1 MAYQPELM
9 RPELQRDN
17 GNRNGLNVQQ
27 PGENDWATNFFSNP
41 DNAVDRSTSFGL
53 GDVLPTAGV
62 GVAQSVQG
70 TGELARGLGD
80 AIIHSPTK
88 TAARVLSELGKMGVP
103 GASTVADIFPDAT
116 KKTTDEII
124 DALPDGKNKV
134 TDTVGKGLKATGKGV
149 SDVAGAVK
157 DWSYDK
163 MSPGA
168 QRALNTP
175 MSEGYGDSA
184 VWVAKGVNLIGS
196 LVPDLAAGGIA
207 KKVGEV
213 ALKKSLTGAL
223 EKKFLAAGLSPE
235 KAAAYAGES
244 VEKSMSDLF
253 QAGMVTSSTAS
264 AQGSEAMNAAEAV
277 LNADYS
283 ELSKSPKFQQTFYA
297 IDDDP
302 QYAELSDRQKM
313 DMAKERVADE
323 VRAQLAT
330 DPQSLVVNA
339 LAAKLGDG
347 QLVNLALRGT
357 AKSVAS
363 GIVRNAAE
371 QGGINAA
378 QGGFSRYQENAA
390 LRDTAGMDV
399 PEWQGVGESAFES
412 GVMGSA
418 MGAPFGAI
426 AGHRGK
432 RQAEAGVNAGKEA
445 SRRAMDEKAQRARE
459 MAQDSPHVQPAD
471 PVESYRQQFSGLSR
485 DELLQHYADADLAH
499 ENDVDAVYRKHAAN
513 GLLKEMDRT
522 DQLKSVIDEMRGK
535 PRNEVLKEYR
545 DLNEK
550 DKRNEVE
557 EMRREAARE
566 VLKPQQKAPEQPQQ
580 AEAPQKQS
588 ISVPTVRFGDD
599 DVPHIEITQGS
610 QRPPERIEKVN
621 SSNNYFSDAR
631 SAKNSD
637 VFRNA
642 EQTGLNPEIVKKGN
656 NQYAVEMDNPQLS
669 EDSARE
675 TINTLAM
682 GERIPD
688 KPKATDPMEI
698 PAFMRDPR
706 FRGFT
711 DEPTEVQQHL
721 TRRNAPTP
729 EELVHEQMAKGD
741 AGPTEGELAERPRL
755 PSPGDIH
762 PGQGYPLPGE
772 VRQMP
777 DESPAGRGGRF
788 TTTGEVQGQSY
799 EKGRRASSPE
809 GVQHQGET
817 LQGEQAYRELPAPE
831 RKGLPRPEEAE
842 PENAETGNT
851 EEDLEAWHAYLA
863 RQDGPFGRDRSMDG
877 YYASPR
883 NIKGKPT
890 IEAIREYY
898 GRVPT
903 QKDLQD
909 LSDVYY
915 IDGGERLGVKL
926 VHARRGA
933 DGTFGQDSDIILK
946 SGLTKEE
953 AANVTGK
960 ELLDIL
966 HAKRRDAH
974 QEVNKDQ
981 GELFNPGESEKN
993 QSQPK
998 AQKPKK
1004 TVAPRATAEKSGE
1017 KIDDFGEVIHGAAKH
1032 RHAALADDLNTD
1044 KTADDYRTQPLSKLF
1059 PKPDYEKMA
1068 AEGTDNKTLAMLALL
1083 RNMIPAKPRASY
1095 KLNYWAKQ
1103 VREARDIAGKLLD
1116 GSLPADKF
1124 IERISREEGS
1134 HYRNMVST
1142 WEMLHRLSP
1151 AQIERAAGYR
1161 VETHAYSMFR
1171 GKEYSTPKLIHIMN
1185 NEKGYMVL
1193 DSEDLNDLY
1202 KKAKGYFDQQ
1212 SGTPKSADD
1221 KTKLDI
1227 YHNRQSGE
1235 VFIAYG
1241 KNKTPLQGGFKTV
1254 AEAREYAKTRRGDLL
1269 EKLNA
1274 LREQSRE
1281 EQRNASNRDRTGPDR
1296 REGDVTPEKFS
1307 DAFGFRGVQF
1317 GNYVEGPRRQSDLNR
1332 AYDSLMDMADVLKV
1346 PAKALSLNGRLGLAF
1361 GARGKGGKNAFA
1373 AHYEPGQ
1380 VAINLTK
1387 GNGPGTLAHEWF
1399 HALDNYFGQ
1408 HDVAMNGDVDSGG
1421 EYMTARHRK
1430 VKQWDGKA
1438 YATIEHPVR
1447 QEVYDAFKG
1456 VMKAINKSELPGR
1469 SERLDKVRSKPYWAT
1484 DIELAAR
1491 AFERYVQDKAK
1502 AAGVENDFLVN
1513 IRKADDHGSPD
1524 TYVYPT
1530 NAELDGGI
1538 RQAFDKLFSTLKT
1551 RETDK
1556 GVAFYSR
1563 ERNNKPMRTTW
1574 QKDFPDVVL
1583 HGRLGDATSHRD
1595 YEAAKSGDRDA
1606 AYRLVSDVLTKDAV
1620 DEIRGIIGNREVL
1633 LAAVHAEEASGRN
1646 KIPQAMA
1653 DVLGKVLHQEVATG
1667 IVQTR
1672 RVGRTGQDGFG
1683 RLANQPEF
1691 SGDVRSDV
1699 PYFILDDTLTQGG
1712 TLAGL
1717 KGYIESHGGKV
1728 IGASALTGKQYSARM
1743 ALSPQTLSQLREH
1756 FGGTGLEN
1764 WWKQQHGY
1772 GFDGLTESEANYLL
1786 RAGDADRI
1794 RDRVT
1799 AARSAG
1805 DSPVLSEA
1813 PGDGRPV
1820 SPDVKSR
1827 YSQKASETGGFSV
1840 IGDGNLLSET
1850 GHSADAQ
1857 SQGSSVRKVKT
1868 VARTVMDRIKD
1879 NDLNVRVVKSQ
1890 AEAAELAGESLD
1902 GYGKVHAFYRPDE
1915 HEIVLVADNLP
1926 DGRTVR
1932 EKLRHEIIHHAM
1944 ENVVTPAEYKTIVDN
1959 VLKTRNS
1966 NNATI
1971 KDIWRKVD
1979 ASYGE
1984 ESPEVQASE
1993 FLAHMAEKHTPGK
2006 LGAAWDRVVSLVKA
2020 VLRRTGLL
2028 QPSDLNDIGYIRDT
2042 IKTLGQ
2048 RVREGYVPRDGGEVA
2063 YSRTGKP
2070 DPFKVPEGEGERYR
2084 KDLEKIMRSRVTTDL
2099 KVEIGRTPP
2108 VLRHLGA
2115 PDLPVSISRDV
2126 VRKAINDVKHF
2137 VNMDTI
2143 EKLPEL
2149 MHDPLAVYE
2158 SATQD
2163 NSLVLWLDA
2172 VDRKGNPVL
2181 TAVHMNNERHLIK
2194 VNRIASVYGPNNGMD
2209 KINYMEGQGLALYR
2223 SDKLSRDNPLYSGL
2237 QLPKG
2242 ERSYRGLKNNVL
2254 SSDDIRKGPY
2264 YSRSKSDLSPEET
2277 LSARFVRRMQ
2287 DKFQVLKAVQ
2297 DNIRK
2302 SGGKLDDSNNAYLAE
2317 ELFHGKAENDLNAMT
2332 ERYVKPLAK
2341 LLADYDISQSDLDE
2355 YLYARHAPERNL
2367 HIAKINPKMPD
2378 GGSGMTNAE
2387 AAGIMDRVR
2396 RSGKQAQYDRLAGIV
2411 DDMLARRRELIK
2423 SSGLEDEGT
2432 VDAWQKAYKHYVPLK
2447 GQDSDGAVP
2456 RTGRGFVIGGKE
2468 SKAAM
2473 GRNSKAQSPSTQA
2486 MQDLTES
2493 LIRNR
2498 KNEVGN
2504 TLLKLVQDNPDKD
2517 YWQVF
2522 TDDKPDTTRRIVE
2535 KNDPETG
2542 EKIRQVEEM
2551 PVPMAMMSDK
2561 YFTTKKDG
2569 KTYYIKLHDERLMK
2583 AMKNMGPETVG
2594 TTLRAFGSI
2603 NRWLSSMSTTYNPVF
2618 LVTNFARDLQ
2628 TAVMS
2633 IYGEQ
2638 GRSDGLLAGK
2648 KISAGKVVLDSG
2660 IAMKAVYDSL
2670 RGHQRSGATGEW
2682 QKLWNE
2688 FVEDGAKT
2696 GWFRIN
2702 DIEGR
2707 MKEMDRLVTQAK
2719 GGWQGQSI
2727 QSWHAFF
2734 KLIDDSNSAVENA
2747 LRLSA
2752 YKHGRDAG
2760 MTRQQ
2765 AASLAKNLTVNFNRR
2780 GELGTVMNSLYMFA
2794 NASVQGTANMMR
2806 ALGRLE
2812 GEGPLLQRL
2821 RWSNLNRTQKLSL
2834 AAMGAGYL
2842 LASLNRAGAGQDD
2855 DGVNWYDKVPDYV
2868 KEHNLV
2874 IMKSL
2879 LGGKQGEYWTIP
2891 LPYGYNMFYLL
2902 GGTVESVSGGNLKP
2916 TKAAGNIIGGALG
2929 AFNPLGSED
2938 SQSLA
2943 GSLLKNLSPTLPRA
2957 FMDYAMN
2964 ENFMG
2969 TQIRRQNAPWGT
2981 PKPDST
2987 LGRRSTPEAYKAF
3000 ATWLNTATGGS
3011 QYRSGAVDINPD
3023 SMKYWIDYISGGTG
3037 RFIGQTVD
3045 AAAKTYN
3052 GIDVPDQQ
3060 IPFLGKLSGQVMPYA
3075 DQQKMY
3081 DRMDELSQYKA
3092 ELKSLSGADR
3102 AAFRDKYSG
3111 QISMSGIIHQSQ
3123 IQLKNL
3129 RKQRDE
3135 VYSDP
3140 TLTARQQADRVLVI
3154 EQNMKKVV
3162 DRFNREYREKMGD

>member
-1 MAYQPELM
+1 MAYQPELT
-9 RPELQRDN
+9 RPELQRAN
-17 GNRNGLNVQQ
+17 GNRSGLNIQQ
-27 PGENDWATNFFSNP
+27 PGENDWATDFFSNP
-41 DNAVDRSTSFGL
+41 ENAVDRSTSFGL
-53 GDVLPTAGV
+53 SDALPTAGV
-62 GVAQSVQG
+62 GAAQSIQG

-80 AIIHSPTK
+80 ALIHSPVK
-88 TAARVLSELGKMGVP
+88 TSASVLNELVKMGVP
-103 GASTVADIFPDAT
+103 GAATVADIFPDAT

-124 DALPDGKNKV
+124 DALPDGKNAV
-134 TDTVGKGLKATGKGV
+134 TDSIGKGLKVTGKGV

-175 MSEGYGDSA
+175 MTEGYGDSA

-196 LVPDLAAGGIA
+196 IVPDLAAGGIT

-223 EKKFLAAGLSPE
+223 EKKFLAAGLFPE
-235 KAAAYAGES
+235 KAAVYASES
-244 VEKSMSDLF
+244 VSKSMSDSF
-253 QAGMVTSSTAS
+253 QAGMVTSATAS
-264 AQGSEAMNAAEAV
+264 AQGSEAMNAANAV

-283 ELSKSPKFQQTFYA
+283 ELAKSPKFQQTFYT

-302 QYAELSDRQKM
+302 QYAGLSDRQKM

-363 GIVRNAAE
+363 GIARNAAE
-371 QGGINAA
+371 QAGINAA

-418 MGAPFGAI
+418 LGAPFGAI

-432 RQAEAGVNAGKEA
+432 RQAEAGAVARQDA
-445 SRRAMDEKAQRARE
+445 SRQAMDEKAQRARE
-459 MAQDSPHVQPAD
+459 MAQDSPYTKPAD

-499 ENDVDAVYRKHAAN
+499 ENDVDAVYRKHASN
-513 GLLKEMDRT
+513 SLLKEMDRA
-522 DQLKSVIDEMRGK
+522 DQLKGIVGEMQGK

-550 DKRNEVE
+550 DKRNETE
-557 EMRREAARE
+557 QMRWEAARE
-566 VLKPQQKAPEQPQQ
+566 VLKPQSKAQPEQPQP
-580 AEAPQKQS
+580 AETPQKQS

-599 DVPHIEITQGS
+599 IPHIEITQGS
-610 QRPPERIEKVN
+610 PRPPERIEKVR
-621 SSNNYFSDAR
+621 SDNNYFSDAR
-631 SAKNSD
+631 STKNSD

-642 EQTGLNPEIVKKGN
+642 EQTGLKPEIVKKGDR
-656 NQYAVEMDNPQLS
+656 QYAVEMDNPQVS
-669 EDSARE
+669 EDRTRE

-706 FRGFT
+706 FRDFT

-721 TRRNAPTP
+721 TRRSAPTP

-741 AGPTEGELAERPRL
+741 AGPTDSELTERPRL

-762 PGQGYPLPGE
+762 PGQGYPMPGE
-772 VRQMP
+772 VRHMS
-777 DESPAGRGGRF
+777 DEPPAGRGGRY
-788 TTTGEVQGQSY
+788 TTTGEVQGYSY
-799 EKGRRASSPE
+799 EKGRRTASPE
-809 GVQHQGET
+809 SVQRQGET
-817 LQGEQAYRELPAPE
+817 FQGELSHRELSAPE
-831 RKGLPRPEEAE
+831 RQGLPRPEEAE
-842 PENAETGNT
+842 PEKT
-851 EEDLEAWHAYLA
+851 ESPHA
-863 RQDGPFGRDRSMDG
+863 
-877 YYASPR
+877 
-883 NIKGKPT
+883 
-890 IEAIREYY
+890 
-898 GRVPT
+898 
-903 QKDLQD
+903 
-909 LSDVYY
+909 
-915 IDGGERLGVKL
+915 
-926 VHARRGA
+926 
-933 DGTFGQDSDIILK
+933 
-946 SGLTKEE
+946 
-953 AANVTGK
+953 VT
-960 ELLDIL
+960 
-966 HAKRRDAH
+966 
-974 QEVNKDQ
+974 
-981 GELFNPGESEKN
+981 EKY
-993 QSQPK
+993 
-998 AQKPKK
+998 
-1004 TVAPRATAEKSGE
+1004 GE

-1032 RHAALADDLNTD
+1032 RRAALADDLNTD
-1044 KTADDYRTQPLSKLF
+1044 KTAEDYKTQPLSKLF
-1059 PKPDYEKMA
+1059 PKPDYEKLA
-1068 AEGTDNKTLAMLALL
+1068 TEGTDNRTLAMLALL
-1083 RNMIPAKPRASY
+1083 RNMIPARPRVSHR
-1095 KLNYWAKQ
+1095 LNHWAKQ
-1103 VREARDIAGKLLD
+1103 VEEVRDTAGQLLD

-1124 IERISREEGS
+1124 IDRIRQEKGSYYRE
-1134 HYRNMVST
+1134 MVNT
-1142 WEMLHRLSP
+1142 WEMLHQLSP
-1151 AQIERAAGYR
+1151 AQIEQAAGYR
-1161 VETHAYSMFR
+1161 VKTHAWSMFR
-1171 GKEYSTPKLIHIMN
+1171 GEQHNPPKVIHSLE
-1185 NEKGYMVL
+1185 NEKGRSIL

-1202 KKAKGYFDQQ
+1202 KKAKAYFDQQ
-1212 SGTPKSADD
+1212 SVSPKSSGDT

-1227 YHNRQSGE
+1227 YQNRRTGE

-1241 KNKTPLQGGFKTV
+1241 KHKTSLQGGFKTP
-1254 AEAREYAKTRRGDLL
+1254 AEAREYVKSHRTELL
-1269 EKLNA
+1269 EKLKA

-1281 EQRNASNRDRTGPDR
+1281 EQRNASNRDRSGPGR
-1296 REGDVTPEKFS
+1296 RESNVTPEKFS

-1332 AYDSLMDMADVLKV
+1332 AYDSLIDMSDVLKV
-1346 PAKALSLNGRLGLAF
+1346 PVKALSLNGRLGLAF
-1361 GARGKGGKNAFA
+1361 GARGKGGKNAAA

-1380 VAINLTK
+1380 MAINLTK
-1387 GNGPGTLAHEWF
+1387 GNGAGSLAHEWF

-1408 HDVAMNGDVDSGG
+1408 HDVAKEGDVGPGG
-1421 EYMTARHRK
+1421 EYMTERQRK
-1430 VKQWDGKA
+1430 VKQWNGKE
-1438 YATIEHPVR
+1438 YASVEPPVR

-1456 VMKAINKSELPGR
+1456 VMKAINKSGMVDR
-1469 SERLDKVRSKPYWAT
+1469 ARRLDEVRSKPYWST
-1484 DIELAAR
+1484 DIEMAAR

-1524 TYVYPT
+1524 TYAYPT
-1530 NAELDGGI
+1530 NEELDGGI
-1538 RQAFDKLFSTLKT
+1538 RQAFDHLFSTLKT

-1563 ERNNKPMRTTW
+1563 EVNNKPVRTTW

-1583 HGRLGDATSHRD
+1583 HARLGDATAHRD
-1595 YEAAKSGDRDA
+1595 YEAAKAGDKDA
-1606 AYRLVSDVLTKDAV
+1606 AYRLVSEILTKDAV
-1620 DEIRGIIGNREVL
+1620 DKIRNIIGNREVL

-1667 IVQTR
+1667 IVQTK

-1691 SGDVRSDV
+1691 AGNVRSDL

-1717 KGYIESHGGKV
+1717 KGYIESHGGRV

-1743 ALSPQTLSQLREH
+1743 AMSPQTLSQLREH

-1764 WWKQQHGY
+1764 WWKQQYGY

-1786 RAGDADRI
+1786 RAGDADKI
-1794 RDRVT
+1794 RDRVL
-1799 AARSAG
+1799 AARSTG

-1813 PGDGRPV
+1813 PGDGRPLP
-1820 SPDVKSR
+1820 PDVKSR
-1827 YSQKASETGGFSV
+1827 FAQKASENGGFSV

-1850 GHSADAQ
+1850 GRSAKAE
-1857 SQGSSVRKVKT
+1857 SEGSSVRKVKT

-1902 GYGKVHAFYRPDE
+1902 KHGKVHAFYRPDE

-1944 ENVVTPAEYKTIVDN
+1944 ENVVTPAEYKTIIDN
-1959 VLKTRNS
+1959 VLKTRDS

-1979 ASYGE
+1979 ASYAE
-1984 ESPEVQASE
+1984 ESPQMQAGE

-2006 LGAAWDRVVSLVKA
+2006 LGAAWNRIVTLVKA
-2020 VLRRTGLL
+2020 ILRRTGLL

-2042 IKTLGQ
+2042 IRTLGQ
-2048 RVREGYVPRDGGEVA
+2048 RVREGYVPRDGGEVS

-2070 DPFKVPEGEGERYR
+2070 DPFKVPEGDGERYR
-2084 KDLEKIMRSRVTTDL
+2084 RDLAKAVKSHRSSDISIT
-2099 KVEIGRTPP
+2099 IGRTPP
-2108 VLRHLGA
+2108 VLRHIGA
-2115 PDLPVSISRDV
+2115 PDLPLVISRDI
-2126 VRKAINDVKHF
+2126 VRKATNGVKHD
-2137 VNMDTI
+2137 VPMEVI
-2143 EKLPEL
+2143 EQLPEL
-2149 MHDPLAVYE
+2149 MHDPEAVYQ
-2158 SATQD
+2158 SATEK
-2163 NSLVLWLDA
+2163 NAVVMLFDA
-2172 VDRKGNPVL
+2172 VDKNGDPVIG
-2181 TAVHMNNERHLIK
+2181 AVHLKADKKGLEINK
-2194 VNRIASVYGPNNGMD
+2194 VASVYGTKGGVR
-2209 KINYMEGQGLALYR
+2209 KINSMDNAGLALY
-2223 SDKLSRDNPLYSGL
+2223 KKQNPDNQSAGVL
-2237 QLPKG
+2237 QLHGDSDHQGSINKI
-2242 ERSYRGLKNNVL
+2242 L
-2254 SSDDIRKGPY
+2254 SPDDIRKGPY
-2264 YSRSKSDLSPEET
+2264 YSRSRSALSPEET
-2277 LSARFVRRMQ
+2277 LAARFVRRVQ

-2297 DNIRK
+2297 GNIRK

-2341 LLADYDISQSDLDE
+2341 LLADYDIPQSALDE

-2387 AAGIMDRVR
+2387 AAGIMDRIR

-2423 SSGLEDEGT
+2423 TAGLEKEGV
-2432 VDAWQKAYKHYVPLK
+2432 VDAWQNAYKHYVPLK
-2447 GQDSDGAVP
+2447 GQDADGALP
-2456 RTGRGFVIGGKE
+2456 RTGRGYVVSGKE
-2468 SKAAM
+2468 SKMAM

-2486 MQDLTES
+2486 IQDLTES

-2504 TLLKLVQDNPDKD
+2504 AFLKLVQDNPDKD

-2535 KNDPETG
+2535 KNDPVTG
-2542 EKIRQVEEM
+2542 ETIRQVEEM
-2551 PVPMAMMSDK
+2551 PVAMALMSDR
-2561 YFTTKKDG
+2561 YFPTKKDG
-2569 KTYYIKLHDERLMK
+2569 KTYYIKLYDDRLAK
-2583 AMKNMGPETVG
+2583 AMKNMGPETTG
-2594 TTLRAFGSI
+2594 TVLRAFGSI
-2603 NRWLSSMSTTYNPVF
+2603 NRFLSSVNTMYNPSF
-2618 LVTNFARDLQ
+2618 LVTNFGRDLQ
-2628 TAVMS
+2628 TAIMS

-2638 GRSDGLLAGK
+2638 GRSDGLLVDK
-2648 KISAGKVVLDSG
+2648 KMSALSVVRDSG

-2670 RGHQRSGATGEW
+2670 RGTQRGGKAGEW
-2682 QKLWNE
+2682 QKLWKE

-2702 DIEGR
+2702 DLEGR
-2707 MKEMDRLVTQAK
+2707 MKEMDRLVAQAK
-2719 GGWQGQSI
+2719 GGWQGKSI
-2727 QSWHAFF
+2727 QTWHAFF
-2734 KLIDDSNSAVENA
+2734 KLVEDGNNAVENA

-2760 MTRQQ
+2760 MSRQQ

-2780 GELGTVMNSLYMFA
+2780 GELGTVLNSLYMFA
-2794 NASVQGTANMMR
+2794 NASIQGTANMIR
-2806 ALGRLE
+2806 ALGRLD

-2879 LGGKQGEYWTIP
+2879 FGGRQGEYWTFP

-2902 GGTVESVSGGNLKP
+2902 GGTIEGVGSGGIKP
-2916 TKAAGNIIGGALG
+2916 VKAAGNIIGGALG

-2938 SQSLA
+2938 SETLS
-2943 GSLLKNLSPTLPRA
+2943 GTLLKNLSPTLPRP
-2957 FMDYAMN
+2957 FIDYVMN

-2987 LGRRSTPEAYKAF
+2987 LGRRSTPEVYKSF
-3000 ATWLNTATGGS
+3000 ANWLNTTTGGS
-3011 QYRSGAVDINPD
+3011 QYRSGAIDINPD

-3045 AAAKTYN
+3045 AVAKTYN
-3052 GIDVPDQQ
+3052 GIDIPDQQ
-3060 IPFLGKLSGQVMPYA
+3060 VPFLGKLSGQVMPYA

-3081 DRMDELSQYKA
+3081 DHIDELSQYNA

-3102 AAFRDKYSG
+3102 AAFRNKYSG
-3111 QISMSGIIHQSQ
+3111 QLSMNGITHQSKL
-3123 IQLKNL
+3123 QLKNL
-3129 RKQRDE
+3129 RKQREE
-3135 VYSDP
+3135 VYSDS
-3140 TLTARQQADRVLVI
+3140 TLTARQQADRVLMI

-3162 DRFNREYREKMGD
+3162 DRFNREYREKVGN

>member
-1 MAYQPELM
+1 MAYQPEIM
-9 RPELQRDN
+9 RPELQRAN
-17 GNRNGLNVQQ
+17 GNRNGLNIQQ
-27 PGENDWATNFFSNP
+27 PGEDNWKENFGLSP
-41 DNAVDRSTSFGL
+41 EDYIDRSKSFGL
-53 GDVLPTAGV
+53 GDVLPSVGV
-62 GVAQSVQG
+62 GAAQSVQG

-80 AIIHSPTK
+80 GLVNSPVK
-88 TAARVLSELGKMGVP
+88 TAARIENELLKLWSPGVSTINDIIP
-103 GASTVADIFPDAT
+103 GAGKSV
-116 KKTTDEII
+116 DETI
-124 DALPDGKNKV
+124 DALPDGKNAV
-134 TDTVGKGLKATGKGV
+134 TDAIGKGLKVTGKGV
-149 SDVAGAVK
+149 SDVAGATK

-175 MSEGYGDSA
+175 MSEGWDDSA
-184 VWVAKGVNLIGS
+184 VWVAKGTNLIGS
-196 LVPDLAAGGIA
+196 LLPDLAAGGLT

-213 ALKKSLTGAL
+213 ALKKALTSGL
-223 EKKFLAAGLSPE
+223 EKKFIASGLAPE
-235 KAAAYAGES
+235 KAGVLAAKA
-244 VEKSMSDLF
+244 VEEKMPDLF

-264 AQGSEAMNAAEAV
+264 AQGATAMNAAQSI

-283 ELSKSPKFQQTFYA
+283 ELSKSPKFQDAFYA

-330 DPQSLVVNA
+330 DPQSLIVNA
-339 LAAKLGDG
+339 LAAKLGDA

-357 AKSVAS
+357 AKSVTS
-363 GIVRNAAE
+363 GIARNMAE
-371 QGGINAA
+371 QAGINAA
-378 QGGFSRYQENAA
+378 QGGFSRYQENAT

-399 PEWQGVGESAFES
+399 PEWQGVGEAAFES

-418 MGAPFGAI
+418 LGAPFGAI

-432 RQAEAGVNAGKEA
+432 RQAEAGANARKDA
-445 SRRAMDEKAQRARE
+445 SRQAMDEKAARAQQ
-459 MAQDSPHVQPAD
+459 MAENSPHTKPAD
-471 PVESYRQQFSGLSR
+471 PVEGYRQQFSGLSR
-485 DELLQHYADADLAH
+485 DDLLQHYADADLAP

-513 GLLKEMDRT
+513 GLLKEMDRA
-522 DQLKSVIDEMRGK
+522 DQLKGIIDEMQGK

-550 DKRNEVE
+550 DKRNATE
-557 EMRREAARE
+557 EMRREAARQ
-566 VLKPQQKAPEQPQQ
+566 VLKPQQNAPAEQPQP

-599 DVPHIEITQGS
+599 IPHIEITSGVP
-610 QRPPERIEKVN
+610 RPPERIEKVH
-621 SSNNYFSDAR
+621 SSNNYFTDAR

-637 VFRNA
+637 VFRHA
-642 EQTGLNPEIVKKGN
+642 EQTRLKPEVVKKGER
-656 NQYAVEMDNPQLS
+656 QYAVEMDNPQIS

-682 GERIPD
+682 GQRIPD
-688 KPKATDPMEI
+688 KRKTTDPMEV

-706 FRGFT
+706 FRDFT

-721 TRRNAPTP
+721 TRGNAPTP

-741 AGPTEGELAERPRL
+741 AGPTDYEMAERPRL
-755 PSPGDIH
+755 PPPGNIH

-772 VRQMP
+772 VRHMP
-777 DESPAGRGGRF
+777 DESPAGRGGRY
-788 TTTGEVQGQSY
+788 TTTGEARGQSY
-799 EKGRRASSPE
+799 EKGRQTVAPE
-809 GVQHQGET
+809 GVQRQGET
-817 LQGEQAYRELPAPE
+817 FQGEQSHRELPAPE
-831 RKGLPRPEEAE
+831 RQGLPRTEVAE
-842 PENAETGNT
+842 PESREPAAAEQPEHTS
-851 EEDLEAWHAYLA
+851 LEPEKAG
-863 RQDGPFGRDRSMDG
+863 Q
-877 YYASPR
+877 
-883 NIKGKPT
+883 
-890 IEAIREYY
+890 
-898 GRVPT
+898 
-903 QKDLQD
+903 Q
-909 LSDVYY
+909 LSA
-915 IDGGERLGVKL
+915 G
-926 VHARRGA
+926 
-933 DGTFGQDSDIILK
+933 
-946 SGLTKEE
+946 
-953 AANVTGK
+953 
-960 ELLDIL
+960 
-966 HAKRRDAH
+966 
-974 QEVNKDQ
+974 
-981 GELFNPGESEKN
+981 
-993 QSQPK
+993 
-998 AQKPKK
+998 
-1004 TVAPRATAEKSGE
+1004 EKSGE

-1032 RHAALADDLNTD
+1032 RRAALAEELNTD
-1044 KTADDYRTQPLSKLF
+1044 KTAEDYHTQPFSKLF

-1083 RNMIPAKPRASY
+1083 RNMIPAKPRVSHR
-1095 KLNYWAKQ
+1095 LNRWAKQ
-1103 VREARDIAGKLLD
+1103 VEEVRDTAGQLLD

-1124 IERISREEGS
+1124 IDRIRQERGS
-1134 HYRNMVST
+1134 HYSEIVNT
-1142 WEMLHRLSP
+1142 WAMLHRLSP
-1151 AQIERAAGYR
+1151 AQLDQAAGYR
-1161 VETHAYSMFR
+1161 VKTHAYSMFR
-1171 GKEYSTPKLIHIMN
+1171 GEQHNPPKVVHSLE
-1185 NEKGYMVL
+1185 NEKGRSVL
-1193 DSEDLNDLY
+1193 DSENLDALN
-1202 KKAKGYFDQQ
+1202 KKAKAYFDQQ
-1212 SGTPKSADD
+1212 AASPEPADS

-1227 YHNRQSGE
+1227 YQNRRTGE

-1241 KNKTPLQGGFKTV
+1241 KNKTSLQGGFKTV
-1254 AEAREYAKTRRGDLL
+1254 AEARNYAKTSRAELL

-1281 EQRNASNRDRTGPDR
+1281 VQRNASNRDRTGPER
-1296 REGDVTPEKFS
+1296 HKGNVTPETFS

-1346 PAKALSLNGRLGLAF
+1346 PAKAISLNGRLGLAF
-1361 GARGKGGKNAFA
+1361 GARGKGGKNAAA

-1387 GNGPGTLAHEWF
+1387 GNGAGSLAHEWF

-1408 HDVAMNGDVDSGG
+1408 HDIAQYGNVVSGDNF
-1421 EYMTARHRK
+1421 MTRYKRQA
-1430 VKQWDGKA
+1430 VPV
-1438 YATIEHPVR
+1438 EHPVR
-1447 QEVYDAFKG
+1447 REVHDTFKG
-1456 VMKAINKSELPGR
+1456 IVRAINKSGMVDR
-1469 SERLDKVRSKPYWAT
+1469 ARRLDEVRSKPYWST
-1484 DIELAAR
+1484 DIEMAAR

-1524 TYVYPT
+1524 TYAYPT
-1530 NAELDGGI
+1530 QAELDGGI
-1538 RQAFDKLFSTLKT
+1538 RQAFDHLFSTLKT

-1563 ERNNKPMRTTW
+1563 EKGNKTLRTPW

-1583 HGRLGDATSHRD
+1583 HARLGDATAHRD
-1595 YEAAKSGDRDA
+1595 YEAAKGGDKDA
-1606 AYRLVSDVLTKDAV
+1606 AYRLVSDILTKDAV
-1620 DEIRGIIGNREVL
+1620 DKIRNIIGNREVL

-1653 DVLGKVLHQEVATG
+1653 DILGKVLHQEVATG
-1667 IVQTR
+1667 IVQTK

-1691 SGDVRSDV
+1691 AGNVRSDL
-1699 PYFILDDTLTQGG
+1699 PYFIVDDTLTQGG

-1717 KGYIESHGGKV
+1717 KGYIESHGGRV

-1786 RAGDADRI
+1786 RAGNADKI

-1799 AARSAG
+1799 ATRSAG

-1813 PGDGRPV
+1813 PGDGRPLP
-1820 SPDVKSR
+1820 PDVKSR
-1827 YSQKASETGGFSV
+1827 YAKKASDTGGFSV

-1850 GHSADAQ
+1850 GHSADAK
-1857 SQGSSVRKVKT
+1857 GSSVAKVKA
-1868 VARTVMDRIKD
+1868 VARGVMDRIKD
-1879 NDLNVRVVKSQ
+1879 NTLNVRVVKSQ
-1890 AEAAELAGESLD
+1890 AEAQDLAGESFD

-1915 HEIVLVADNLP
+1915 HEIVLVADNIP

-1944 ENVVTPAEYKTIVDN
+1944 EQVVTPAEYKTIVDN

-1966 NNATI
+1966 DNAAIRET
-1971 KDIWRKVD
+1971 WRKVD
-1979 ASYGE
+1979 ADYGN
-1984 ESPEVQASE
+1984 ESQEVQAGE
-1993 FLAHMAEKHTPGK
+1993 FLAHMAEKEPGK
-2006 LGAAWDRVVSLVKA
+2006 LGAAWNRVVALIKA
-2020 VLRRTGLL
+2020 VLRRTGLF

-2042 IKTLGQ
+2042 IRTLGQ
-2048 RVREGYVPRDGGEVA
+2048 RVREGYVPREGGDVS

-2084 KDLEKIMRSRVTTDL
+2084 RDLAKAVKSHRSSDISIT
-2099 KVEIGRTPP
+2099 IGRTPP
-2108 VLRHLGA
+2108 VLRHIGA
-2115 PDLPVSISRDV
+2115 PDLPLVISRDT
-2126 VRKAINDVKHF
+2126 VRKATNGVKHD
-2137 VNMDTI
+2137 VPMEVI
-2143 EKLPEL
+2143 EQLPEL
-2149 MHDPLAVYE
+2149 MHDPDAVYQ
-2158 SATQD
+2158 SATEK
-2163 NSLVLWLDA
+2163 NAVVMLFDA
-2172 VDRKGNPVL
+2172 VDKNGDPVIG
-2181 TAVHMNNERHLIK
+2181 AVHLKADKKGLEINK
-2194 VNRIASVYGPNNGMD
+2194 VASVYGTKGGGR
-2209 KINYMEGQGLALYR
+2209 KINSMDNAGLALY
-2223 SDKLSRDNPLYSGL
+2223 KKQNPDNQSAGVL
-2237 QLPKG
+2237 QLHGDSDHQGSVNKI
-2242 ERSYRGLKNNVL
+2242 L
-2254 SSDDIRKGPY
+2254 SPDDIRKGPY
-2264 YSRSKSDLSPEET
+2264 YSRSRSALSPEET
-2277 LSARFVRRMQ
+2277 LSARFVRSMQ

-2297 DNIRK
+2297 DNIRN
-2302 SGGKLDDSNNAYLAE
+2302 SGGKLDDSNDVYLAE
-2317 ELFHGKAENDLNAMT
+2317 ELFHGKAENDLNVMK
-2332 ERYVKPLAK
+2332 ERYVKPLAN
-2341 LLADYDISQSDLDE
+2341 LLAQYDIPQSALDE
-2355 YLYARHAPERNL
+2355 YLYARHAPERNA
-2367 HIAKINPKMPD
+2367 HIAEINPKMPD

-2387 AAGIMDRVR
+2387 AAGIMDGVR

-2411 DDMLARRRELIK
+2411 DDMLARRRELIREA
-2423 SSGLEDEGT
+2423 GLETDGT
-2432 VDAWQKAYKHYVPLK
+2432 VDAWQNAYKHYVPLK
-2447 GQDSDGAVP
+2447 GQDADGALP
-2456 RTGRGFVIGGKE
+2456 RTGRGYVVSGKE
-2468 SKAAM
+2468 SKMAM

-2486 MQDLTES
+2486 IQDLTES

-2504 TLLKLVQDNPDKD
+2504 AFLKLVQDNPDKD

-2535 KNDPETG
+2535 KKDPATG
-2542 EKIRQVEEM
+2542 DTIHQVEEA
-2551 PVPMAMMSDK
+2551 PVAMALMSDK
-2561 YFTTKKDG
+2561 YFATKKDG

-2583 AMKNMGPETVG
+2583 AMKNMGPETTG
-2594 TTLRAFGSI
+2594 TVLRAFGSI
-2603 NRWLSSMSTTYNPVF
+2603 NRFLSSVNTMYNPVF

-2638 GRSDGLLAGK
+2638 GRSDGLLVGK
-2648 KISAGKVVLDSG
+2648 KMSALRVALDSPA
-2660 IAMKAVYDSL
+2660 AMMAVYDSL
-2670 RGHQRSGATGEW
+2670 RGNQRSGKAGEW
-2682 QKLWNE
+2682 QKLWKE

-2702 DIEGR
+2702 DIENR

-2727 QSWHAFF
+2727 QAWHSFF
-2734 KLIDDSNSAVENA
+2734 KLIEDGNNAVENA

-2760 MTRQQ
+2760 MSRQQ

-2780 GELGTVMNSLYMFA
+2780 GELGTVLNSLYMFA
-2794 NASVQGTANMMR
+2794 NASTQGTANMIR

-2812 GEGPLLQRL
+2812 GNGPLLQRL

-2834 AAMGAGYL
+2834 AAVGAGYM

-2879 LGGKQGEYWTIP
+2879 FGGKQGEYWTFP
-2891 LPYGYNMFYLL
+2891 LPYGYNMLYML
-2902 GGTVESVSGGNLKP
+2902 GGTAEGVASGNLKP
-2916 TKAAGNIIGGALG
+2916 TKAAGNIVGGMLG

-2938 SQSLA
+2938 SKTLT
-2943 GSLLKNLSPTLPRA
+2943 GTLLKNLSPTLPRA
-2957 FMDYAMN
+2957 FIDYAMN

-2969 TQIRRQNAPWGT
+2969 TQIRRENAPWGT

-2987 LGRRSTPEAYKAF
+2987 LGRRSTPEAYKSF
-3000 ATWLNTATGGS
+3000 VNWLNTATGGS

-3023 SMKYWIDYISGGTG
+3023 TLKYWIDYISGGTG

-3045 AAAKTYN
+3045 AAAKSYN
-3052 GIDVPDQQ
+3052 GIDIPPQQ
-3060 IPFLGKLSGQVMPYA
+3060 IPFLGKISGKVMPYA
-3075 DQQKMY
+3075 DQQAMY
-3081 DRMDELSQYKA
+3081 DHIDELRQYDA
-3092 ELKSLSGADR
+3092 ELKTLRGADR
-3102 AAFRDKYSG
+3102 TAFLNKYRG
-3111 QISMSGIIHQSQ
+3111 QISMNGIIHQSQ

-3135 VYSDP
+3135 IYSDP
-3140 TLTARQQADRVLVI
+3140 TLTARQQANRVQMV

-3162 DRFNREYREKMGD
+3162 DRFNREYREKVGD

>member
-1 MAYQPELM
+1 MAYQPELT
-9 RPELQRDN
+9 RPELQRAN
-17 GNRNGLNVQQ
+17 GNRNGLNIQQ
-27 PGENDWATNFFSNP
+27 PGENEWATDFFSNP
-41 DNAVDRSTSFGL
+41 DNAVDRSTSFSL
-53 GDVLPTAGV
+53 SDALPTAGV

-80 AIIHSPTK
+80 ALIQSPLK
-88 TAARVLSELGKMGVP
+88 TSASILNEFTKMGVP
-103 GASTVADIFPDAT
+103 GAATVAEIFPDAT

-134 TDTVGKGLKATGKGV
+134 TDAVGKGLKVTGKGV

-196 LVPDLAAGGIA
+196 IVPDLAAGGIT

-235 KAAAYAGES
+235 KAAAYASES
-244 VEKSMSDLF
+244 VSKSMSDLF
-253 QAGMVTSSTAS
+253 QAGMVTSATTS
-264 AQGSEAMNAAEAV
+264 AQGSEAMNAANAV

-323 VRAQLAT
+323 IRSQLAT

-363 GIVRNAAE
+363 GIARNATE
-371 QGGINAA
+371 QAGINAA

-418 MGAPFGAI
+418 LGAPFGAI

-432 RQAEAGVNAGKEA
+432 RQAEAGAAARQDA
-445 SRRAMDEKAQRARE
+445 SRQAMDEKAQRARE
-459 MAQDSPHVQPAD
+459 MAQDSPHTQSAD

-499 ENDVDAVYRKHAAN
+499 ENDADAVYRKHASN
-513 GLLKEMDRT
+513 SLLKEMDRA
-522 DQLKSVIDEMRGK
+522 DQLKGIVGEMQGK
-535 PRNEVLKEYR
+535 PRNEVLAEYR

-550 DKRNEVE
+550 DKRNENE
-557 EMRREAARE
+557 QMRWEAARQ
-566 VLKPQQKAPEQPQQ
+566 VLKPQPKATEQPQQ

-599 DVPHIEITQGS
+599 IPHIEITQGS
-610 QRPPERIEKVN
+610 PRPPERIEKVR
-621 SSNNYFSDAR
+621 SDNNYFSDAR

-642 EQTGLNPEIVKKGN
+642 EQTGLKPEIVKIGDR
-656 NQYAVEMDNPQLS
+656 QYAVEMDNPQVS
-669 EDSARE
+669 EDRTRE

-688 KPKATDPMEI
+688 KPKTTDPMEI

-706 FRGFT
+706 FRDFT

-721 TRRNAPTP
+721 TRGNAPTP

-741 AGPTEGELAERPRL
+741 AGPTDHELSERPRL

-762 PGQGYPLPGE
+762 PGQGYPMPGE
-772 VRQMP
+772 VRHMS
-777 DESPAGRGGRF
+777 DEPPAGRGGRY
-788 TTTGEVQGQSY
+788 TTTGEIQGQSY
-799 EKGRRASSPE
+799 EKGRQSVSSE
-809 GVQHQGET
+809 GVLRQGET
-817 LQGEQAYRELPAPE
+817 FRGEQSYRELPAPE
-831 RKGLPRPEEAE
+831 RQGLPRPEEVKPESGEGGKTEHEQEAE
-842 PENAETGNT
+842 ARRARLEEADRMVEAQQKHENAAAER
-851 EEDLEAWHAYLA
+851 EKEHDEALSSFLA
-863 RQDGPFGRDRSMDG
+863 TKDNPMIRSRVRKFLTSSIKSDGKITSV
-877 YYASPR
+877 
-883 NIKGKPT
+883 
-890 IEAIREYY
+890 RELVEK
-898 GRVPT
+898 RV
-903 QKDLQD
+903 
-909 LSDVYY
+909 
-915 IDGGERLGVKL
+915 
-926 VHARRGA
+926 A
-933 DGTFGQDSDIILK
+933 DGWHITERDGTRRLKHPDGRFFFEKDIGK
-946 SGLTKEE
+946 TAMDY
-953 AANVTGK
+953 AAHLIEKRDTA
-960 ELLDIL
+960 
-966 HAKRRDAH
+966 AKAREGDNNPQQKTEKAEQRRSAT
-974 QEVNKDQ
+974 
-981 GELFNPGESEKN
+981 EK
-993 QSQPK
+993 
-998 AQKPKK
+998 
-1004 TVAPRATAEKSGE
+1004 TGE
-1017 KIDDFGEVIHGAAKH
+1017 KIDDFGETIHGAAKH
-1032 RHAALADDLNTD
+1032 RRAALADDLNTD
-1044 KTADDYRTQPLSKLF
+1044 KTAEDYRTQPFSKLF

-1083 RNMIPAKPRASY
+1083 RNMIPAKPRVSHR
-1095 KLNYWAKQ
+1095 LNSWAKRVEE
-1103 VREARDIAGKLLD
+1103 VRDTAGQLLD

-1124 IERISREEGS
+1124 IDRIRQEKGS
-1134 HYRNMVST
+1134 HYREIVNT
-1142 WEMLHRLSP
+1142 WEMLHQLSP
-1151 AQIERAAGYR
+1151 AQIEQASGYR
-1161 VETHAYSMFR
+1161 VKTHAYSMFG
-1171 GKEYSTPKLIHIMN
+1171 GKEYSPPKVVHTLE
-1185 NEKGYMVL
+1185 NEKGRSVL
-1193 DSEDLNDLY
+1193 DSEDLNDLH
-1202 KKAKGYFDQQ
+1202 KKAKDYFDQQ
-1212 SGTPKSADD
+1212 SESPKSADD

-1227 YHNRQSGE
+1227 YQHRRSGE

-1241 KNKTPLQGGFKTV
+1241 KNKTVLQRGFKTT
-1254 AEAREYAKTRRGDLL
+1254 AEAREYVKANRAELL

-1281 EQRNASNRDRTGPDR
+1281 EQRNASNRDRSGPDR

-1332 AYDSLMDMADVLKV
+1332 AYDSLMDMAEVLKV

-1361 GARGKGGKNAFA
+1361 GARGKGGKNAAA

-1387 GNGPGTLAHEWF
+1387 GNGAGSLAHEWF

-1408 HDVAMNGDVDSGG
+1408 HDVAKDGNVTSGDKF
-1421 EYMTARHRK
+1421 MTARDTRGSLY
-1430 VKQWDGKA
+1430 QPEA
-1438 YATIEHPVR
+1438 YPVR
-1447 QEVYDAFKG
+1447 EEAYDAFMG
-1456 VMKAINKSELPGR
+1456 VVKAINNSGMRRR
-1469 SERLDKVRSKPYWAT
+1469 SLLLDDVRSKPYWST
-1484 DIELAAR
+1484 DIEMAAR
-1491 AFERYVQDKAK
+1491 AFERYVLDKAK

-1513 IRKADDHGSPD
+1513 VRKADDHGSPD
-1524 TYVYPT
+1524 TYAYPT
-1530 NAELDGGI
+1530 NEELDGGI

-1551 RETDK
+1551 RDTDK

-1563 ERNNKPMRTTW
+1563 K
-1574 QKDFPDVVL
+1574 
-1583 HGRLGDATSHRD
+1583 
-1595 YEAAKSGDRDA
+1595 
-1606 AYRLVSDVLTKDAV
+1606 
-1620 DEIRGIIGNREVL
+1620 
-1633 LAAVHAEEASGRN
+1633 
-1646 KIPQAMA
+1646 
-1653 DVLGKVLHQEVATG
+1653 
-1667 IVQTR
+1667 
-1672 RVGRTGQDGFG
+1672 
-1683 RLANQPEF
+1683 
-1691 SGDVRSDV
+1691 
-1699 PYFILDDTLTQGG
+1699 
-1712 TLAGL
+1712 
-1717 KGYIESHGGKV
+1717 
-1728 IGASALTGKQYSARM
+1728 
-1743 ALSPQTLSQLREH
+1743 
-1756 FGGTGLEN
+1756 GLERTPEGN
-1764 WWKQQHGY
+1764 VISQTGRSAKA
-1772 GFDGLTESEANYLL
+1772 ESE
-1786 RAGDADRI
+1786 
-1794 RDRVT
+1794 
-1799 AARSAG
+1799 
-1805 DSPVLSEA
+1805 
-1813 PGDGRPV
+1813 
-1820 SPDVKSR
+1820 
-1827 YSQKASETGGFSV
+1827 
-1840 IGDGNLLSET
+1840 
-1850 GHSADAQ
+1850 
-1857 SQGSSVRKVKT
+1857 GSSVRKVKT

-1879 NDLNVRVVKSQ
+1879 VDLDVRVVKTQ

-1902 GYGKVHAFYRPDE
+1902 KHGKVHAFYRPDE
-1915 HEIVLVADNLP
+1915 REIVLVADNLP
-1926 DGRTVR
+1926 DGRAVR

-1944 ENVVTPAEYKTIVDN
+1944 ESVVTPAEYKTIVDN

-1971 KDIWRKVD
+1971 KDIWRRVD
-1979 ASYGE
+1979 ASYAE
-1984 ESPEVQASE
+1984 ESPQVQAGE

-2006 LGAAWDRVVSLVKA
+2006 LGAAWDRIVSLVKA

-2042 IKTLGQ
+2042 IRTLGQ
-2048 RVREGYVPRDGGEVA
+2048 RVREGYRPSESGGDVS

-2084 KDLEKIMRSRVTTDL
+2084 NDLAKMMKSLRSTDMT
-2099 KVEIGRTPP
+2099 VDIGRTPP
-2108 VLRHLGA
+2108 VLRHIGA
-2115 PDLPVSISRDV
+2115 PDLPLVISRDV
-2126 VRKAINDVKHF
+2126 IRKATNGVKHD
-2137 VNMDTI
+2137 VPMNVI
-2143 EKLPEL
+2143 ERLPEL
-2149 MHDPLAVYE
+2149 MHDPEAVYQ
-2158 SATQD
+2158 SATEK
-2163 NSLVLWLDA
+2163 NAVVVLLNATDKHG
-2172 VDRKGNPVL
+2172 DPVV
-2181 TAVHMNNERHLIK
+2181 TAVQMKAIRSRMEI
-2194 VNRIASVYGPNNGMD
+2194 NRIASVYGTKGGMNKANSMD
-2209 KINYMEGQGLALYR
+2209 KAGLTLYR
-2223 SDKLSRDNPLYSGL
+2223 KEKLSRDNPLHRGL
-2237 QLPKG
+2237 QLPEG
-2242 ERSYRGLKNNVL
+2242 EHSYHGSENNVL
-2254 SSDDIRKGPY
+2254 SPDDIRKGPY
-2264 YSRSKSDLSPEET
+2264 YSRSRSALSPEET
-2277 LSARFVRRMQ
+2277 LAARFVRHVQ

-2297 DNIRK
+2297 DKIRD

-2317 ELFHGKAENDLNAMT
+2317 ELFHGKAENDLNAMK

-2341 LLADYDISQSDLDE
+2341 LLADYDIPQSALDE

-2423 SSGLEDEGT
+2423 SAGLEKDGV
-2432 VDAWQKAYKHYVPLK
+2432 VDAWQNAYKHYVPLK
-2447 GQDSDGAVP
+2447 GQDSDGVLP
-2456 RTGRGFVIGGKE
+2456 RTGRGFVTSGKE
-2468 SKAAM
+2468 SKMAM
-2473 GRNSKAQSPSTQA
+2473 GRKSKAQSPSTQA

-2493 LIRNR
+2493 LIRSR

-2522 TDDKPDTTRRIVE
+2522 TDQRPDTTRRIVD
-2535 KNDPETG
+2535 KKDPATG
-2542 EKIRQVEEM
+2542 QTIRQVEEM
-2551 PVPMAMMSDK
+2551 PVSMALMSDK
-2561 YFTTKKDG
+2561 YFATKKDG
-2569 KTYYIKLHDERLMK
+2569 KTYYIKLHDERLMR

-2594 TTLRAFGSI
+2594 ATLRAFGSI
-2603 NRWLSSMSTTYNPVF
+2603 NRFLSSVNTMYNPSF
-2618 LVTNFARDLQ
+2618 LVTNFGRDLQ
-2628 TAVMS
+2628 TAIMS

-2638 GRSDGLLAGK
+2638 GRSDGLLVGK
-2648 KISAGKVVLDSG
+2648 KMSALSVVRDSG

-2670 RGHQRSGATGEW
+2670 RGTQRGGKAGEW
-2682 QKLWNE
+2682 QKLWKE

-2702 DIEGR
+2702 DLEGR
-2707 MKEMDRLVTQAK
+2707 MKEMDRLVAQAK
-2719 GGWQGQSI
+2719 GGWQGKSI
-2727 QSWHAFF
+2727 QTWHAFF
-2734 KLIDDSNSAVENA
+2734 KLVEDGNNAVENA

-2760 MTRQQ
+2760 MSRQQ

-2780 GELGTVMNSLYMFA
+2780 GELGTVLNSLYMFA
-2794 NASVQGTANMMR
+2794 NASIQGTANMIR
-2806 ALGRLE
+2806 ALGRLD

-2879 LGGKQGEYWTIP
+2879 FGGRQGEYWTFP

-2902 GGTVESVSGGNLKP
+2902 GGTIEGVGSGGIKP
-2916 TKAAGNIIGGALG
+2916 VKAAGNIIGGALG

-2938 SQSLA
+2938 SETLS
-2943 GSLLKNLSPTLPRA
+2943 GTLLKNLSPTLPRP
-2957 FMDYAMN
+2957 FIDYVMN

-2987 LGRRSTPEAYKAF
+2987 LGRRSTPEVYKSF
-3000 ATWLNTATGGS
+3000 ANWLNTATGGS

-3052 GIDVPDQQ
+3052 GIDIPPQQ
-3060 IPFLGKLSGQVMPYA
+3060 IPFLGKLSGKVMPYA

-3081 DRMDELSQYKA
+3081 DHIDELRQYNV

-3102 AAFRDKYSG
+3102 MAFRNKYNG
-3111 QISMSGIIHQSQ
+3111 QLSMNGITHQSQ
-3123 IQLKNL
+3123 LQLKNL

-3140 TLTARQQADRVLVI
+3140 TLTARQQADRVLMI

-3162 DRFNREYREKMGD
+3162 DRFNREYREKVGN

>member
-9 RPELQRDN
+9 RPELQRAN
-17 GNRNGLNVQQ
+17 GNRNGLNIQQ
-27 PGENDWATNFFSNP
+27 PDENDWATDFFSNP
-41 DNAVDRSTSFGL
+41 ENGVDHSKTFSL
-53 GDVLPTAGV
+53 SDVLPTV
-62 GVAQSVQG
+62 GTGAAQSVQG

-80 AIIHSPTK
+80 ALIHTPLK
-88 TAARVLSELGKMGVP
+88 TSARIVNELSRMGLP
-103 GASTVADIFPDAT
+103 GVATIEDIFSGAGKSAD
-116 KKTTDEII
+116 KTI
-124 DALPDGKNKV
+124 DALPDGRNAV
-134 TDTVGKGLKATGKGV
+134 TDTIGKGLKATGKGV

-175 MSEGYGDSA
+175 MTEGYDDSA
-184 VWVAKGVNLIGS
+184 VWVAKGINLIGS
-196 LVPDLAAGGIA
+196 IAPDLFAGGVARKI
-207 KKVGEV
+207 GEKTV
-213 ALKKSLTGAL
+213 ESALKKSL

-235 KAAAYAGES
+235 KAAAYASES
-244 VEKSMSDLF
+244 VSKSMSDLF
-253 QAGMVTSSTAS
+253 QAGMVTSATAS
-264 AQGSEAMNAAEAV
+264 AQGSEAMNAADAV
-277 LNADYS
+277 RNADYS
-283 ELSKSPKFQQTFYA
+283 ELAKSPKFQQTFYT

-302 QYAELSDRQKM
+302 QYAGLSDRQKM

-363 GIVRNAAE
+363 GIARNAAE
-371 QGGINAA
+371 QAGINAA

-412 GVMGSA
+412 GT
-418 MGAPFGAI
+418 MGAALGAGPGAV
-426 AGHRGK
+426 AGFRGK
-432 RQAEAGVNAGKEA
+432 RQAEAGAVARQDA
-445 SRRAMDEKAQRARE
+445 SRQAMDAKAQRARE
-459 MAQDSPHVQPAD
+459 MAQDSPYTKPAD

-485 DELLQHYADADLAH
+485 DELLQHYADADLAP

-513 GLLKEMDRT
+513 GLLKEMDRA
-522 DQLKSVIDEMRGK
+522 DQLKGIIDEMQGK

-550 DKRNEVE
+550 DKRNATEQ
-557 EMRREAARE
+557 MRWEAARE
-566 VLKPQQKAPEQPQQ
+566 VLKPQQKATEQPQQ
-580 AEAPQKQS
+580 AEAPQNQG

-599 DVPHIEITQGS
+599 EPHIEITSGAP
-610 QRPPERIEKVN
+610 RPPERIEKVRSDN
-621 SSNNYFSDAR
+621 SYFADAR

-642 EQTGLNPEIVKKGN
+642 EQTGLKPEIVKKGDR
-656 NQYAVEMDNPQLS
+656 QYAVEMDNPQVS
-669 EDSARE
+669 EDRARGV
-675 TINTLAM
+675 INTLAM

-688 KPKATDPMEI
+688 KPKTRDPMEI

-706 FRGFT
+706 FRDFT

-741 AGPTEGELAERPRL
+741 SGPTDYELAERPRL

-762 PGQGYPLPGE
+762 PGQGYPMPGE
-772 VRQMP
+772 VRHMS
-777 DESPAGRGGRF
+777 DEPPAGRGGRY

-799 EKGRRASSPE
+799 EKGRQSASPE
-809 GVQHQGET
+809 SVQRQGET
-817 LQGEQAYRELPAPE
+817 FRGEQSYRELPAPE
-831 RKGLPRPEEAE
+831 HQGLPRLEEAKS
-842 PENAETGNT
+842 ENAETVNT
-851 EEDLEAWHAYLA
+851 E
-863 RQDGPFGRDRSMDG
+863 RDTTPEVD
-877 YYASPR
+877 
-883 NIKGKPT
+883 
-890 IEAIREYY
+890 E
-898 GRVPT
+898 
-903 QKDLQD
+903 
-909 LSDVYY
+909 
-915 IDGGERLGVKL
+915 GE
-926 VHARRGA
+926 
-933 DGTFGQDSDIILK
+933 Q
-946 SGLTKEE
+946 
-953 AANVTGK
+953 
-960 ELLDIL
+960 
-966 HAKRRDAH
+966 
-974 QEVNKDQ
+974 
-981 GELFNPGESEKN
+981 N
-993 QSQPK
+993 QSQPGVQEQ
-998 AQKPKK
+998 AK
-1004 TVAPRATAEKSGE
+1004 TESPRAVTEKSGE

-1032 RHAALADDLNTD
+1032 RHAALSEELNTD
-1044 KTADDYRTQPLSKLF
+1044 KTAEDYRTQPLSKLF

-1083 RNMIPAKPRASY
+1083 RNMIPAKPRVSHR
-1095 KLNYWAKQ
+1095 LNHWAKQ
-1103 VREARDIAGKLLD
+1103 VEEVRDTAGQLLD
-1116 GSLPADKF
+1116 GSLPADKL
-1124 IERISREEGS
+1124 IDRISQEKGS
-1134 HYRNMVST
+1134 HYREIVNT

-1151 AQIERAAGYR
+1151 AQIEQASGYR
-1161 VETHAYSMFR
+1161 VKTHAYSMFG
-1171 GKEYSTPKLIHIMN
+1171 GKEYSPPKVVHTLE
-1185 NEKGYMVL
+1185 NEKGRSVL
-1193 DSEDLNDLY
+1193 DSEDLNDLH
-1202 KKAKGYFDQQ
+1202 KKAKAYFDQQ
-1212 SGTPKSADD
+1212 SASPKSADD

-1227 YHNRQSGE
+1227 YQHKRSGE

-1241 KNKTPLQGGFKTV
+1241 KNKTVLQRGFKTV
-1254 AEAREYAKTRRGDLL
+1254 AEAREYTKTHRAELL

-1281 EQRNASNRDRTGPDR
+1281 EQRNASNRDRNGPVRRGGEMHTDVNALRNISGSGTGYSEKAASLKRKIAARMNTNDAFAFNR
-1296 REGDVTPEKFS
+1296 LMDSRFADERERGIAIAERVAATLEPEQNVTPEKFS

-1346 PAKALSLNGRLGLAF
+1346 PPKALSLNGRLGLAF
-1361 GARGKGGKNAFA
+1361 GARGKGGKNAAA
-1373 AHYEPGQ
+1373 AHYEPDQ

-1387 GNGPGTLAHEWF
+1387 GNGAGSLAHEWF

-1408 HDVAMNGDVDSGG
+1408 HDVAKDGDVASGDRF
-1421 EYMTARHRK
+1421 MTARDTRGSLY
-1430 VKQWDGKA
+1430 QPEA
-1438 YATIEHPVR
+1438 YPVR
-1447 QEVYDAFKG
+1447 EEVYDAFMG
-1456 VMKAINKSELPGR
+1456 VVKAVNDSGMRRR
-1469 SERLDKVRSKPYWAT
+1469 SLLLDDVRSKPYWST
-1484 DIELAAR
+1484 FIEMTAR

-1524 TYVYPT
+1524 TYAYPT
-1530 NAELDGGI
+1530 EAELDGGI

-1563 ERNNKPMRTTW
+1563 EVNNKPVRTTW
-1574 QKDFPDVVL
+1574 QKGFPDVVL
-1583 HGRLGDATSHRD
+1583 HARLGDATSHRD
-1595 YEAAKSGDRDA
+1595 YEAAKAGDKDA

-1620 DEIRGIIGNREVL
+1620 DKIRNIIGNREVL

-1653 DVLGKVLHQEVATG
+1653 DVLGRVLHQDVDDS
-1667 IVQTR
+1667 IVQTK

-1691 SGDVRSDV
+1691 SGNVRSDV

-1717 KGYIESHGGKV
+1717 KGYIESHGGRV
-1728 IGASALTGKQYSARM
+1728 IGASALTGKQYSAKM

-1786 RAGDADRI
+1786 RAGNADKI
-1794 RDRVT
+1794 RDRVL
-1799 AARSAG
+1799 AARQAG
-1805 DSPVLSEA
+1805 DSSVLSEA
-1813 PGDGRPV
+1813 PGDGRPLP
-1820 SPDVKSR
+1820 PDVKPR
-1827 YSQKASETGGFSV
+1827 FAQKASGNGGFSV

-1850 GHSADAQ
+1850 GHSADAP
-1857 SQGSSVRKVKT
+1857 SQGSTVRKVKT
-1868 VARTVMDRIKD
+1868 VASTVMDRIRD

-1902 GYGKVHAFYRPDE
+1902 KHGKVHAFYRPDE

-1959 VLKTRNS
+1959 VLKTRDS

-1979 ASYGE
+1979 ASYAE
-1984 ESPEVQASE
+1984 ESPQVQAGE

-2006 LGAAWDRVVSLVKA
+2006 LGAAWNRIVALVKA

-2028 QPSDLNDIGYIRDT
+2028 QPSDLDNIGYIRDT
-2042 IKTLGQ
+2042 IRTLGQ
-2048 RVREGYVPRDGGEVA
+2048 RVREGYVPRDGGEVS

-2084 KDLEKIMRSRVTTDL
+2084 RDLAKAVKSHRSSDISIT
-2099 KVEIGRTPP
+2099 IGRTPP
-2108 VLRHLGA
+2108 VLRHIGA
-2115 PDLPVSISRDV
+2115 PDLPLVISRDT
-2126 VRKAINDVKHF
+2126 VRKATNGVKHD
-2137 VNMDTI
+2137 VPMEVI
-2143 EKLPEL
+2143 EQLPEL
-2149 MHDPLAVYE
+2149 MHDPEAVYQ
-2158 SATQD
+2158 SATEK
-2163 NSLVLWLDA
+2163 NAVVMLFDA
-2172 VDRKGNPVL
+2172 VDKNGDPVIG
-2181 TAVHMNNERHLIK
+2181 AVHLKADKKGLEINK
-2194 VNRIASVYGPNNGMD
+2194 VASVYGTKGGVR
-2209 KINYMEGQGLALYR
+2209 KINSMDNAGLALY
-2223 SDKLSRDNPLYSGL
+2223 KKQNPDNQSAGVL
-2237 QLPKG
+2237 QLHG
-2242 ERSYRGLKNNVL
+2242 DSDHQGSGKNIL
-2254 SSDDIRKGPY
+2254 SPDDIRKGPY
-2264 YSRSKSDLSPEET
+2264 YSRSRSALSPEET
-2277 LSARFVRRMQ
+2277 LAARFVRQMQ

-2297 DNIRK
+2297 DKIRE
-2302 SGGKLDDSNNAYLAE
+2302 SGGKLDDSNDAYLAE
-2317 ELFHGKAENDLNAMT
+2317 ELFHGKAENDLNVMK

-2341 LLADYDISQSDLDE
+2341 LLADYDIPQSALDE
-2355 YLYARHAPERNL
+2355 YLYARHAPERNA

-2387 AAGIMDRVR
+2387 AADIMDRVR

-2423 SSGLEDEGT
+2423 TAGLENEGV
-2432 VDAWQKAYKHYVPLK
+2432 VDAWQNAYKHYVPLK
-2447 GQDSDGAVP
+2447 GQDADGTVP
-2456 RTGRGFVIGGKE
+2456 RTGKGYVISGKE
-2468 SKAAM
+2468 SKMAM

-2486 MQDLTES
+2486 IQDLTES

-2504 TLLKLVQDNPDKD
+2504 AFLKLVQDNPDKD

-2522 TDDKPDTTRRIVE
+2522 TDDKPDTTRVIVE
-2535 KNDPETG
+2535 KKDPATG
-2542 EKIRQVEEM
+2542 DTIRQVEER
-2551 PVPMAMMSDK
+2551 PVPMAMVADR

-2569 KTYYIKLHDERLMK
+2569 KTYYIKLHDERLMR
-2583 AMKNMGPETVG
+2583 AMKNMGPETGNVVIQ
-2594 TTLRAFGSI
+2594 TLARV
-2603 NRWLSSMSTTYNPVF
+2603 NRFMSAMNTSLNPEF
-2618 LVTNFARDLQ
+2618 LVSNFIRDMQ
-2628 TAVMS
+2628 TAVMNLKA
-2633 IYGEQ
+2633 EQ
-2638 GRSDGLLAGK
+2638 GRDDGKLNGRDIAMK
-2648 KISAGKVVLDSG
+2648 TVRDSG
-2660 IAMKAVYDSL
+2660 IAMKAVYASL
-2670 RGHQRSGATGEW
+2670 RGKSLTGKGADW
-2682 QKLWNE
+2682 QKTWKE

-2696 GWFRIN
+2696 GWFRMDDLN
-2702 DIEGR
+2702 GQ
-2707 MKEMDRLVTQAK
+2707 MKEMDRLVSLAK
-2719 GGWQGQSI
+2719 GGWKGQGI
-2727 QSWHAFF
+2727 QSWHSFT
-2734 KLIDDSNSAVENA
+2734 KLVEDANNAVENA

-2752 YKHGRDAG
+2752 YKHARDAG
-2760 MTRQQ
+2760 ISRAQ
-2765 AASLAKNLTVNFNRR
+2765 AASLAKNMTVNFNRR
-2780 GELGTVMNSLYMFA
+2780 GEQGVLLNSLYMFA
-2794 NASVQGTANMMR
+2794 NASIQGTANMMR
-2806 ALGRLE
+2806 SLAHLNGDD
-2812 GEGPLLQRL
+2812 PLLQRL
-2821 RWSNLNRTQKLSL
+2821 RWSNLNMAQKMALT
-2834 AAMGAGYL
+2834 AVGAGYL
-2842 LASLNRAGAGQDD
+2842 LGSLNRAGAGQDE

-2879 LGGKQGEYWTIP
+2879 FGGKAGEYWSIP

-2902 GGTVESVSGGNLKP
+2902 GSTAEGVTRGNL
-2916 TKAAGNIIGGALG
+2916 TASKAAGNIVGGMLG

-2938 SQSLA
+2938 SKTLT
-2943 GSLLKNLSPTLPRA
+2943 GTLFKNAAPTILRPVA
-2957 FMDYAMN
+2957 DLWAN
-2964 ENFMG
+2964 ESFMG
-2969 TQIRRQNAPWGT
+2969 TPIYQENFPTGT
-2981 PKPDST
+2981 PKPEST

-3000 ATWLNTATGGS
+3000 ANWLNTLTGGS
-3011 QYRSGAVDINPD
+3011 QYRSGALDINPD
-3023 SMKYWIDYISGGTG
+3023 KMKYWIDYVSGGMG
-3037 RFIGQTVD
+3037 RFAGKTID

-3052 GIDVPDQQ
+3052 GIDIPPQQ
-3060 IPFLGKLSGQVMPYA
+3060 IPFLGKISGKVMPYA
-3075 DQQKMY
+3075 DQQAMY
-3081 DRMDELSQYKA
+3081 DHIDELRQYNA

-3102 AAFRDKYSG
+3102 AAFRNKYSG
-3111 QISMSGIIHQSQ
+3111 QLSMNGIIHQSE

-3140 TLTARQQADRVLVI
+3140 TLTARQQADRVLMI

-3162 DRFNREYREKMGD
+3162 DRFNREYREKVGD